1 MRNYLIRRLA
11 EMTVLMLF
19 ISALVYAILSFVPGG
34 PLDMLVFG
42 NPRITPAE
50 LKRLEEMLG
59 LDKPLHQRYLE
70 WLVGIVQGDWGSS
83 WGVAV
88 GRPVTEVIMS
98 RLPNTIILM
107 VTAIGL
113 SVIIAIPI
121 GIYSAIRQYS
131 WADYFVTS
139 LSFFGMSMPTFWF
152 GIMLI
157 VVFAVGLGWFPTGG
171 VSTYGA
177 EGDIGDRIRHLVLP
191 VTVLSLFN
199 VATWSRFVRSSMLEV
214 LRQDYMRTARAKG
227 LLENVVV
234 LKHGLRNALIPV
246 LTMLALE
253 IPNLFSGAIIT
264 ENVFSWPGMGR
275 LFFDAVMAAD
285 WPVVQGLVVI
295 TAFLVI
301 ASNLLADISY
311 AVVDPRIRYD

>member
-1 MRNYLIRRLA
+1 MRNYLIRRLG
-11 EMTVLMLF
+11 EMVLLLF
-19 ISALVYAILSFVPGG
+19 LISALVYVILSFVPGG
-34 PLDMLVFG
+34 PFDMLIFG

-50 LKRLEEMLG
+50 VKRLEQMLG
-59 LDKPLHQRYLE
+59 LDQPLHVRYVQ
-70 WLVGIVQGDWGSS
+70 WLGDVVQGDWGES
-83 WGVAV
+83 WGIAY
-88 GRPVTEVIMS
+88 GRPVTEVIFT
-98 RLPNTIILM
+98 RLNNTLTLM
-107 VTAIGL
+107 VTAVAI
-113 SVIIAIPI
+113 SVLIAIPV
-121 GIYSAIRQYS
+121 GIVSAIRQYS
-131 WADYFVTS
+131 WTDYFVTS

-157 VVFAVGLGWFPTGG
+157 VIFAVGLGWFPTGG
-171 VSTYGA
+171 VYEYGK
-177 EGDIGDRIRHLVLP
+177 EGDIVDRIRHIVLP
-191 VTVLSLFN
+191 VTVLSLYN

-227 LLENVVV
+227 LRENVVIIR
-234 LKHGLRNALIPV
+234 HGLRTALIPV

-275 LFFDAVMAAD
+275 LYWDAVMAAD

-301 ASNLLADISY
+301 ASNLLADVSY
-311 AVVDPRIRYD
+311 AIVDPRIRFD

>member
-1 MRNYLIRRLA
+1 VRNYLIRRLA
-11 EMTVLMLF
+11 EMVVLMLF

-59 LDKPLHQRYLE
+59 LNQPLHIRYFD
-70 WLVGIVQGDWGSS
+70 WLGGIVQGDWGSS
-83 WGVAV
+83 WGIAY
-88 GRPVTEVIMS
+88 GRPVTEVILS
-98 RLPNTIILM
+98 RLPNTLTLM
-107 VTAIGL
+107 VL
-113 SVIIAIPI
+113 SVLLSIIIAVPI

-157 VVFAVGLGWFPTGG
+157 VIFAVGLGWLPTGG
-171 VSTYGA
+171 VTEFGK
-177 EGDIGDRIRHLVLP
+177 EGDIVNRVRHLILP

-234 LKHGLRNALIPV
+234 IKHGLRNALIPV

-295 TAFLVI
+295 TAFLVL
-301 ASNLLADISY
+301 ASNLVADISY